1 MLIQE
6 LAFKNCI

>member
-6 LAFKNCI
+6 LARQDHI